1 MIRDETLNVSGL
13 ERKISMRTSKEELIQ
28 RGILIPGDTASMT
41 GMASPLVSSVL
52 TETTSRSSTPRLN
65 LPHLASNNKSG
76 RSFTH
81 RHKMCIKPLLCID
94 WGIVPCPVLKLGP
107 LSNINNGT
115 EGS

>member
-1 MIRDETLNVSGL
+1 MMIRAETLNVSGL

-28 RGILIPGDTASMT
+28 RGILMPGDTASVT

-76 RSFTH
+76 RSFILTAT
-81 RHKMCIKPLLCID
+81 KCASSLSSVLT
-94 WGIVPCPVLKLGP
+94 GVLFPVLC
-107 LSNINNGT
+107 
-115 EGS
+115 